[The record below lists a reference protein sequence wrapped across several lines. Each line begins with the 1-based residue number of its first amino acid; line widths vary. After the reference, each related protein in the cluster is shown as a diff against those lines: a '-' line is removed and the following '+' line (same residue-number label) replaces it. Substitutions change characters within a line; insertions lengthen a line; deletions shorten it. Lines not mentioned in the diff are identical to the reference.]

1 MFRDKFPLIITPFSR
16 TAPAH
21 QVGDESDEDGDD
33 GNDHNPQA
41 DYRGQER
48 KNKMLLNPPTLRCL
62 IVKLNGGELHTR

>member
-1 MFRDKFPLIITPFSR
+1 MFRDKFPLIIAPFSH

-41 DYRGQER
+41 D
-48 KNKMLLNPPTLRCL
+48 
-62 IVKLNGGELHTR
+62 